1 VTDVSSTETKKR
13 GYDKEGWD
21 EILLKCRKME
31 ERLKENA
38 ASLRRN
44 SLAIA
49 AGGERLRLQAQWL
62 RNEHHGTDHSAN
74 VVCFTVPKR
83 QERADQPA
91 EPVEGWGEVIAFP
104 GATD

>member
-1 VTDVSSTETKKR
+1 MTELSDTGTKKR

-21 EILLKCRKME
+21 EILRKCREME

-62 RNEHHGTDHSAN
+62 RNEQHGTDHSAN
-74 VVCFTVPKR
+74 VVCFSVPKR
-83 QERADQPA
+83 KAAADQPA
-91 EPVEGWGEVIAFP
+91 ERDEDWGEVVDFP
-104 GATD
+104 GTAD

>member
-1 VTDVSSTETKKR
+1 MSDIGTTNG

-21 EILLKCRKME
+21 EILRKCRNME

-49 AGGERLRLQAQWL
+49 AGGEKLRLQAQWL
-62 RNEHHGTDHSAN
+62 RNEQNGTDHSAN
-74 VVCFTVPKR
+74 VVCFSVPER
-83 QERADQPA
+83 QGKAEQTA
-91 EPVEGWGEVIAFP
+91 EPGEAWGEVVAFP
-104 GATD
+104 GSDRG